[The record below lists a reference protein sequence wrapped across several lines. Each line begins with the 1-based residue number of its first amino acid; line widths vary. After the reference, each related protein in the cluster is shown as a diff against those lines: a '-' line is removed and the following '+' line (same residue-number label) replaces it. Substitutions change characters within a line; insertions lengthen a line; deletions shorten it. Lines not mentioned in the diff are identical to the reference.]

1 MSRLSIKD
9 EARQQKIIN
18 FNFKKMITSTEFKS
32 FIDLASSSYDTK
44 IALIVA
50 GVNKFIQNY
59 CCNQLVSGE
68 VTEYFDG
75 DEVVDYE
82 LFLENRI
89 NLSSVV
95 VSYNT
100 GTESVP
106 VWVVEDRADYI
117 ERLDE
122 GIIKLDSVRA
132 GEKNYKVVYTAGFTL
147 TGESANVPDDLK
159 LGCLKLASAFFNKS
173 KSEGQ
178 GSEGLDGA
186 SISFTKSITPEIK
199 ELIGNYCSKNI

>member
-1 MSRLSIKD
+1 M
-9 EARQQKIIN
+9 
-18 FNFKKMITSTEFKS
+18 
-32 FIDLASSSYDTK
+32 
-44 IALIVA
+44 
-50 GVNKFIQNY
+50 
-59 CCNQLVSGE
+59 
-68 VTEYFDG
+68 
-75 DEVVDYE
+75 
-82 LFLENRI
+82 
-89 NLSSVV
+89 
-95 VSYNT
+95 
-100 GTESVP
+100 P